1 MTTTTLLA
9 LLVVWIAAIVS
20 PGPDLVQIIRV
31 GSRSRGDG
39 IWAAIGIMVGNAIW
53 ICASLLGLS
62 VLISTT
68 PAVLW
73 LLQLVGGSYLIW
85 MGIGAVRSWWRQRIT
100 ARQAGDAVQR
110 VLEGDGSEGSPG
122 GLGGLDSLGARRA
135 LRTGIATNLSNPKAV
150 LFFGS
155 VFAQFITP
163 DMGVGWSVFIAV
175 FLILTGLVWF
185 LGFAVLVRS
194 FAARITRNA
203 AVIDLFTGVIFIA
216 LGMFMVWQ
224 SVVGIGSWILG

>member
-9 LLVVWIAAIVS
+9 LLVVWIAAIIS
-20 PGPDLVQIIRV
+20 PGPDLVQIIRL
-31 GSRSRGDG
+31 GSRSRSDG
-39 IWAAIGIMVGNAIW
+39 IWAAVGIMVGNTIW

-73 LLQLVGGSYLIW
+73 LLQLIGGVYLIW
-85 MGIGAVRSWWRQRIT
+85 MGIGAVRSWWGQRFT
-100 ARQAGDAVQR
+100 ARQAGRAVER
-110 VLEGDGSEGSPG
+110 VMVGTDPDGVGVPG
-122 GLGGLDSLGARRA
+122 VAGALGPRRA

-163 DMGVGWSVFIAV
+163 DMGLGWSVFIAI
-175 FLILTGLVWF
+175 FLILTGVAWF
-185 LGFAVLVRS
+185 VGFAVVVRS

-203 AVIDLFTGVIFIA
+203 AVIDLLTGVIFMA

-224 SVVGIGSWILG
+224 GVVGIGSWILG

>member
-9 LLVVWIAAIVS
+9 LLIVWIAAIIS
-20 PGPDLVQIIRV
+20 PGPDLVQIIRL
-31 GSRSRGDG
+31 GSRSRSDG
-39 IWAAIGIMVGNAIW
+39 IWVAIGIMVGNTIW

-68 PAVLW
+68 PVVLW
-73 LLQLVGGSYLIW
+73 LLQLVGGTYLIW
-85 MGIGAVRSWWRQRIT
+85 MGIGAVRSWWGQRIV
-100 ARQAGDAVQR
+100 ARQAGRAVER
-110 VLEGDGSEGSPG
+110 VLEGVGPEGSPG
-122 GLGGLDSLGARRA
+122 ALQA

-163 DMGVGWSVFIAV
+163 DMGVGWSVFLAV
-175 FLILTGLVWF
+175 FLILTGVAWF
-185 LGFAVLVRS
+185 VGFAVLVRS

-224 SVVGIGSWILG
+224 GVVGIGSWILG

>member
-1 MTTTTLLA
+1 MTTTLPA
-9 LLVVWIAAIVS
+9 LLIVWIAAIIS
-20 PGPDLVQIIRV
+20 PGPDLVQIIRL
-31 GSRSRGDG
+31 GARSRSDG
-39 IWAAIGIMVGNAIW
+39 IWAAIGIMVGNTIW
-53 ICASLLGLS
+53 ICASLFGLS

-73 LLQLVGGSYLIW
+73 LLQLIGGTYLIW
-85 MGIGAVRSWWRQRIT
+85 MGIGAVRSWWGQRIP
-100 ARQAGDAVQR
+100 ARQAGQAGETVER
-110 VLEGDGSEGSPG
+110 VLEGDGSDVA
-122 GLGGLDSLGARRA
+122 LGTRRA

-163 DMGVGWSVFIAV
+163 DMGVGWSVFLAV

-185 LGFAVLVRS
+185 VGFAVAVRS
-194 FAARITRNA
+194 VATRITRNA
-203 AVIDLFTGVIFIA
+203 AVIDLFTGVIFMA

-224 SVVGIGSWILG
+224 GVMGIGSWILG